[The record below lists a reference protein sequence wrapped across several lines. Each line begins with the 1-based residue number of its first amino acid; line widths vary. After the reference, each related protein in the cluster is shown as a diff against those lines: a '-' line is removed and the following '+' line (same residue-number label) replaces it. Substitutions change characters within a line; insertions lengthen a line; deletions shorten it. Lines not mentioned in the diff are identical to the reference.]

1 MNQGVRQCF
10 PVRRPWSLVKCLMW
24 ALVIFVQIH
33 EHKGCLE
40 EERIGL
46 LQLKA
51 FLKSNAEIGNRF
63 PSWIEDADQISMS
76 DCCGWERVSC
86 NSTTSHVV
94 GLSLCNITNRNNWLL
109 NVSLFRPFKEL
120 TSLDLSSNRIGG
132 CIANEGFERLAVLR
146 RLEVL
151 NLTSNRFG
159 DSILPSLTQL
169 SSLTTLA
176 LAYNHLSGNWT
187 TAAELLALENLERLD
202 LTWNRLSTDGSTP
215 KEFHGLTK
223 PSKLKHL
230 DLSSNSFGKQIFR
243 VLGAQLPALKSLNL
257 SYNYMTMEGPLSIK
271 EMANLS
277 NLEVLILRRNRLTGI
292 QDLCRLKKLE
302 EFDISDNDFEG
313 ILPRCINN
321 MSSLRLFDISGNRFI
336 GNLSSSLVAS
346 LNPTAIEYID
356 LSHNLFE
363 GLFSFGLFTNHS
375 KLEVVRIMS
384 DNNKFEIETENPVG
398 WTPLFQLTTL
408 VLQNCN
414 MNKLTSSIP
423 KFLFDQHRLEV
434 VDFSHNKLKGSF
446 PFWLLENNTR
456 LRLLNLRNNSFEGRF
471 CLQLEHHIN
480 VSWMDV
486 SGNHLDGQLQENI
499 GKVIPYLKV
508 LNISRNNFEGDLP
521 PSIGDMSYLK
531 ILDVSFNRFSGKVPK
546 ELVSKC
552 IYLGILNLHNNN
564 LQSEIFS
571 KHFKLPILVIL
582 QLNNNQFTGT
592 LSSVLLTLSGM
603 MTFDIGNNMMSGTI
617 PSWIGYIIMVGG
629 ALVMTNN
636 SFEGH
641 IPCGLHSRLLIDLSY
656 NSLSGPLPSC
666 LNEQSNVL
674 LQGNKLTGSI
684 PKALFNSS
692 SLVTLDV
699 RENNL
704 SGTIPIEISTLSN
717 LRILLL
723 GGNNLSGM
731 IPNQAC
737 LLKKIGIMDLSRNSF
752 SRTIPPCFHNITFG
766 KINATNLSFPQTHAT
781 YTIWYK
787 EETPRY
793 ASLLGKFLS
802 GGTMDLAFDNQVE
815 VEFVTKYRSRSYK
828 GGILDY
834 MSGLDLSCNKLTRG
848 IPVELG
854 QLSSIHSLNL
864 SYNQLT
870 GSIPK
875 EFSSLDSIESLDLS
889 HNNLSGEIPSTLID
903 LNFMAIFNVAYN
915 NLSGKV
921 PEMKNQFGTF
931 ENSSYEGN
939 PFLCGPPL
947 ENGCSTI
954 VEKSKPK
961 ASERKWYQVDP
972 IAFFAS
978 FSVSY
983 VIFFSMV
990 VSILYINPYWRQR
1003 CFNLIEDLMY
1013 WSYFTVLTPLKRLSV
1028 QLCLH

>member
-51 FLKSNAEIGNRF
+51 FLKSNAEIGNCL

-94 GLSLCNITNRNNWLL
+94 GLSLCNITNTNNWLL

-176 LAYNHLSGNWT
+176 LAYNYLSGNWT

-292 QDLCRLKKLE
+292 QGLANLSRLEILDISGNLFTGSISPYFGTLSSVKAISLADNNFNGYFPTQDLCRLKKLE

-363 GLFSFGLFTNHS
+363 GLFSFSLFANHS

-384 DNNKFEIETENPVG
+384 DDNKFEIETENPVG

-499 GKVIPYLKV
+499 GK
-508 LNISRNNFEGDLP
+508 G
-521 PSIGDMSYLK
+521 
-531 ILDVSFNRFSGKVPK
+531 
-546 ELVSKC
+546 
-552 IYLGILNLHNNN
+552 
-564 LQSEIFS
+564 EIFS

-666 LNEQSNVL
+666 LDEQSNVL

-752 SRTIPPCFHNITFG
+752 SGTIPHCFHNITFG

-802 GGTMDLAFDNQVE
+802 GGAMDLAFDNQVK

-983 VIFFSMV
+983 IIFFSMV

-1013 WSYFTVLTPLKRLSV
+1013 WSYFTVLTPLKRLSG